1 MPDAPAAEPHDAVEQ
16 MRAATDR
23 LRDQAWK
30 VVHLPSDEQTEAP
43 STSG

>member
-1 MPDAPAAEPHDAVEQ
+1 VPDAPTADPQVAAEQ

-30 VVHLPSDEQTEAP
+30 VVQPVSAEAIAAP
-43 STSG
+43 SATG